1 MQDIDFGKFYTREK
15 KRAGVYTR
23 FKNTKEV
30 NTVGHVKKLS
40 VFLLLFILAFTMGA
54 LGGIYISRDTA
65 KVDDLEENYLKQR
78 ESGTEASEIQS
89 KESKEKLISKNV
101 PPPNS
106 KQRLSSDKD
115 QSQADELKHKLQQ
128 ADGEKTYL
136 VWAKTYANRTT
147 AYRHGHFLKKQDLP
161 VFLAKSGDKMKLY
174 VGPVYG
180 KNQAYQ
186 TLAKVKKWAPFKGA
200 ILHEKNN

>member
-1 MQDIDFGKFYTREK
+1 MQDIDFGKFYVNK
-15 KRAGVYTR
+15 KANAHNRS
-23 FKNTKEV
+23 KNTERV
-30 NTVGHVKKLS
+30 NTVGHLKKFS

-54 LGGIYISRDTA
+54 FGGIYVSRDTE
-65 KVDDLEENYLKQR
+65 KIDGLEKHGLKKK
-78 ESGTEASEIQS
+78 EKGAEGSETQAQP
-89 KESKEKLISKNV
+89 KEVKEKLISKNV
-101 PPPNS
+101 PPPNPR
-106 KQRLSSDKD
+106 QEPSSVQG
-115 QSQADELKHKLQQ
+115 QSQADELKHKLKK

-136 VWAKTYANRTT
+136 VWAKTYANRMI